1 MNHYKT
7 HVCLVSAQAA
17 PNLLPLLDDQLKPES
32 VILLVTPQMKSK
44 AEWLANV
51 ITPRGIRVE
60 KVEISAAADFTA
72 IQEILFN
79 IVGKYEENPDEIA
92 LNATGGTKWMSIAAQ
107 EIFRLNKSPVFY
119 VDVETDNVF
128 FLGDNKPTQKL
139 TQKIDIANYLKTYG
153 YQITNEDKRGLPQ
166 EHKDLC
172 EQMVL
177 HVADWESAIGQ
188 LNLLANKAEEINT
201 LKAIIEDASRLPI
214 YFDTLIAECSN
225 AGLIEGNI
233 RNGIKFKDDN
243 ARNFCNGGWLEG
255 YVNRILSELR
265 KEELLQEQPHLNV
278 KVKKEKSSEN
288 EIDVAF
294 MAKNR
299 LHIIEC
305 KTKRFSG
312 KQAGQ
317 AGTDTVYKLDSISEL
332 GGLGTKAMLVSY
344 RPLKNADKQRAK
356 DLRIEI
362 VERDQIQNLKTH
374 LRNWINK

>member
-1 MNHYKT
+1 MNYKT

-17 PNLLPLLDDQLKPES
+17 PNLLPLLDDQLKPQN
-32 VILLVTPQMKSK
+32 VILLVTPQMKEK

-60 KVEISAAADFTA
+60 KIEISTAADFSA
-72 IQEILFN
+72 IQEKLFS
-79 IVGKYEENPDEIA
+79 IIELHAENPGEIA

-107 EIFRLNKSPVFY
+107 EIFRLNHSPVFY
-119 VDVETDNVF
+119 VDVETDHVH
-128 FLGDNKPTQKL
+128 FLGENKPSQKL
-139 TQKIDIANYLKTYG
+139 NQKIDIANYLKTYG
-153 YQITNEDKRGLPQ
+153 YQITSEDKNGLSQ
-166 EHKDLC
+166 AHKDLC

-188 LNLLANKAEEINT
+188 LNLLANKAEENNT
-201 LKAIIEDASRLPI
+201 LTANIDDASKLPI
-214 YFDTLIAECSN
+214 YFDTLITECSH
-225 AGLIEGNI
+225 AGLIHGTI
-233 RNGIKFKDDN
+233 KNGIKFKDAT
-243 ARNFCNGGWLEG
+243 ARGFCNGGWLEG

-265 KEELLQEQPHLNV
+265 KEELLQEQPHLNI
-278 KVKKEKSSEN
+278 KVKKGQTSEN

-332 GGLGTKAMLVSY
+332 GGLGTKSMLVSY

-356 DLRIEI
+356 DLRIEVI
-362 VERDQIQNLKTH
+362 ERDQIQNLKTH
-374 LRNWINK
+374 LKNWINK